1 MFFTKT
7 SELIASLQSWR
18 ALRNSAWE
26 LVSVLSGFSVTI
38 LCMAEAVLNCGSCA
52 ASDSIVHYTLTLVC
66 LVYFSAFGTWDSTF
80 FKNLS
85 NLRVE
90 W

>member
-26 LVSVLSGFSVTI
+26 LVSVLSVFSVTI
-38 LCMAEAVLNCGSCA
+38 LCMAEAVLNCSDCA
-52 ASDSIVHYTLTLVC
+52 APDSIVHYTPDLVC
-66 LVYFSAFGTWDSTF
+66 LVYFSAFGTRD
-80 FKNLS
+80 
-85 NLRVE
+85 
-90 W
+90 